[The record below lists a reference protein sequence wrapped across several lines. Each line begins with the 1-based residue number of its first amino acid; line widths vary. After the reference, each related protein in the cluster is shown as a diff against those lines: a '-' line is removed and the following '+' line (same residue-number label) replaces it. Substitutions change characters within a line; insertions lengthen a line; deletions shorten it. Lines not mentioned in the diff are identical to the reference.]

1 MAVAQ
6 KNMIQ
11 LESASKMQFEKELN
25 KLIKRASSSSA
36 KKEYLIDGGR
46 IVKEKA
52 RELAPVAK
60 PRLRDRK
67 FKRSN
72 SPAKLSPNVFYTYKK
87 MGQKAGKGKGV
98 ITGKYAIEN
107 LKYSIHV
114 LNDVKKI
121 KAPVAIIGP
130 WVNKRKSVLKPNER
144 TSNGWYAQMIFGSA
158 EAFAKKVTNAALIMV
173 QGRVFNSIS
182 DRIINKIDNETRSN
196 QIIK

>member
-72 SPAKLSPNVFYTYKK
+72 SPVKLSPNVFYTYKK
-87 MGQKAGKGKGV
+87 MGQKAV
-98 ITGKYAIEN
+98 C
-107 LKYSIHV
+107 SICNYNVYTSRLHPR
-114 LNDVKKI
+114 
-121 KAPVAIIGP
+121 PVAITGLRISRSP
-130 WVNKRKSVLKPNER
+130 V
-144 TSNGWYAQMIFGSA
+144 TS
-158 EAFAKKVTNAALIMV
+158 
-173 QGRVFNSIS
+173 
-182 DRIINKIDNETRSN
+182 TRCHS
-196 QIIK
+196 